1 MLAPLNSTMIAV
13 ALPGIREA
21 FDVSHSQVA
30 WLITAYLIT
39 MAVAQPVGGRLADQ
53 IGRGQTFKFGLIAFL
68 AFSLAAFAA
77 PNFLA
82 LVFLRTGQALTGAVV
97 IPSGMAILRS
107 ASDDHK
113 FGEAVGILGAV
124 IGLSAAAGPVIGG
137 GLLEL
142 GSWRLIFLMNIPLVM
157 LALGCQ
163 ALLGFKE
170 EPTGQRLSL
179 DLPVALALAGVLGL
193 ITFLLSSAGSSSV
206 IELALAGVA
215 LAVVGGLFIRGQLGS
230 KMPVAEWRLFRN
242 RSFAAATGF
251 ILLSNMVMY
260 TTLLSIPLFIRE
272 VQGRGEAVSGLLL
285 GAMSILM
292 AALAPMAGRLSD
304 RRGRRLPTVLGG
316 GAQIMAVVVLFI
328 GISEGASLLFLAV
341 SLALLGLGIG
351 LGTGPSTAAAVE
363 AAPRGSA
370 GIASGTV
377 SMTRYF
383 GSIVGAGVL
392 GSFLSQDDP
401 TSVGVFQLL
410 FAGMIGIAI
419 LGTIFASQI
428 HDFAADSQAKALK
441 QTVSNH

>member
-1 MLAPLNSTMIAV
+1 M
-13 ALPGIREA
+13 
-21 FDVSHSQVA
+21 
-30 WLITAYLIT
+30 
-39 MAVAQPVGGRLADQ
+39 
-53 IGRGQTFKFGLIAFL
+53 
-68 AFSLAAFAA
+68 
-77 PNFLA
+77 
-82 LVFLRTGQALTGAVV
+82 
-97 IPSGMAILRS
+97 
-107 ASDDHK
+107 
-113 FGEAVGILGAV
+113 
-124 IGLSAAAGPVIGG
+124 
-137 GLLEL
+137 
-142 GSWRLIFLMNIPLVM
+142 
-157 LALGCQ
+157 
-163 ALLGFKE
+163 
-170 EPTGQRLSL
+170 
-179 DLPVALALAGVLGL
+179 

-260 TTLLSIPLFIRE
+260 TTLLSIPFFIRE

-328 GISEGASLLFLAV
+328 GISEGASVLFLAV

-351 LGTGPSTAAAVE
+351 LGTGPSTAATVE

-392 GSFLSQDDP
+392 GLFLSQDDP

-428 HDFAADSQAKALK
+428 HDFAADSQSKALK